1 MILLINLPSI
11 INLFLFVFFK
21 PVQHSLP
28 PFFHFYLQ
36 IWNILLSMTSCGI
49 IICIKWQCFFP
60 PCNSS
65 TTYFCLT
72 FYPMSCISCII
83 IKYQFI
89 SHKNDGRKADADIQ
103 EYNYHSFNC
112 DLYNMM
118 FPTKFSL
125 VKVLVQKWCNF
136 ILLKKSHKSILL
148 MSFDNLRSWDWRI
161 TELTVSNVRKMIV

>member
-1 MILLINLPSI
+1 MYNISFLLFSTFIFRFEIS
-11 INLFLFVFFK
+11 F
-21 PVQHSLP
+21 SLW
-28 PFFHFYLQ
+28 HLVV
-36 IWNILLSMTSCGI
+36 LSFALNDSV
-49 IICIKWQCFFP
+49 FFP

-136 ILLKKSHKSILL
+136 ILLKKSHRVYCWWVSI
-148 MSFDNLRSWDWRI
+148 I
-161 TELTVSNVRKMIV
+161 